1 MSFSEEDIIIPK
13 IVEEFFDKNFE
24 RNKKFYRFLKNYQ
37 LTITGPISS
46 GKSTLLQGLMNLFKL
61 KNLPIYPIYEY
72 INYDTH
78 IGGEMLQR
86 FIRRELSNSTFQ
98 NYILDTYAIQLKK
111 NKGLGPKLYER
122 TIDDSIMCFANIA
135 NYNNCDLTILDLF
148 ALFNKGQG
156 INVEY
161 NVPTYLDIN
170 DPINIPSGQISKIDE
185 LRDIHEQYPNGNT
198 KFTKL
203 ISNSLEDSLIT
214 VLGIIKKDMNES
226 VTKRIIGLSITL
238 ETCRFR
244 INKRSRNGESE
255 YSDEYLNTIIKYY
268 NRLYERI
275 EKKQKISFTTIGNL
289 VE

>member
-24 RNKKFYRFLKNYQ
+24 RNEKFYGFLKNYQ

-61 KNLPIYPIYEY
+61 KDLPIYPIYEY

-135 NYNNCDLTILDLF
+135 NYNNCDLTTLDLF

-156 INVEY
+156 IN
-161 NVPTYLDIN
+161 IN
-170 DPINIPSGQISKIDE
+170 DPINIPSGQVNNINES
-185 LRDIHEQYPNGNT
+185 RDNHNQYQNSNT

-214 VLGIIKKDMNES
+214 VLNIIKKDMNEG
-226 VTKRIIGLSITL
+226 VIKRIIGLSITL

-244 INKRSRNGESE
+244 INKRSRNGESN

-275 EKKQKISFTTIGNL
+275 EKKQKISFTTIGIL